1 MNSAVFSNLPALD
14 EVYLL
19 SNVCINDNFLGKK
32 KIETLAAKVDEKCK
46 IDGAAQTQAA
56 ATPAK
61 PAASTTG
68 PIVATTLKPKVTSI
82 LKP

>member
-1 MNSAVFSNLPALD
+1 MSSSAFANLPALD

-19 SNVCINDNFLGKK
+19 SNVCVNDNFLGKK

-46 IDGAAQTQAA
+46 IDDPVQPQTPTAQRKPTA
-56 ATPAK
+56 ATNIP
-61 PAASTTG
+61 
-68 PIVATTLKPKVTSI
+68 ATTLKPKVTT